1 MSMEISTFVPR
12 PAQMDILSYQEGTM
26 GVSAVPG
33 SGKTWTLS
41 YLAADLIRNNHIKS
55 DQEILIVTL
64 VNSAVSNFSQ
74 RISSFLDH
82 YGLIPSLGY
91 RVRTLHGLAHD
102 IVKERPELAGL
113 DSGFQIIDDREAIR
127 IREDAVYNWLRNNPT
142 ALDKYLLPD
151 LNKNKIEDLYQK
163 QIPALINQISLQFI
177 KSAKNLHLSPAQI
190 RDQLSD
196 KAVTYPLALI
206 GLEIFET
213 YQRNLEYSGSVDF
226 DDLIN
231 KAYRVLSLDASL
243 LSRLQN
249 KWPYILEDEAQ
260 DSSLMQ
266 QQILELLSSRENGC
280 NWVRVGDPNQAIYES
295 FTTADPALFNRFV
308 VSAERSHILPN
319 SGRNSKSIINLAN
332 FLVDWTN
339 ESHPQ
344 FSVRNAL
351 YPNKITPTP
360 PGDSQPNPTDK
371 PDQVHLHNLPLDSD
385 EEITI
390 VARSVSRWLSSNPD
404 KTAAILAPRNE
415 RGKKIASV
423 LRSQFNIEPVELLN
437 TTIET
442 RKTSGALVRILSY
455 LLDPVSSK
463 KLASAF
469 EVFSREKTNDPDA
482 WAVIQATTN
491 KIREFNNLEE
501 FLSEEP
507 AAGLSYFQTKSED
520 DELFQLDDFRQL
532 ILKWHDAVLLPIDQL
547 ILTIAEDIFQTPT
560 ELSLAH
566 KIAIFQKR
574 LANQHPDWELPALL
588 DELKSLARNERRFF
602 GSGDQT
608 DFNPDEYKGKVV
620 ITTAHKAK
628 GLEWDRVYLMSVNNY
643 NFPSGDLE
651 DSYIAEK
658 WFIRDQLN
666 LPSEALAQLD
676 SFIRQESIPYK
687 EGKATRDSRLEYVRE
702 RLRLLYVS
710 ITRAKQELVI
720 TWNTGYKSKYSAA
733 SALNAMSFFYQKYID
748 TLNRSE

>member
-1 MSMEISTFVPR
+1 MSHIQSMFVPR
-12 PAQMDILSYQEGTM
+12 PAQMDILSYKEGTM

-41 YLAADLIRNNHIKS
+41 FLASELIRNNHLEQG
-55 DQEILIVTL
+55 QEILIVTL

-102 IVKERPELAGL
+102 VVKERPELAGL
-113 DSGFQIIDDREAIR
+113 DTGFQIIDDREAIR
-127 IREDAVYNWLRNNPT
+127 IRDEAVYTWLRKHPG

-151 LNKNKIEDLYQK
+151 LNKNKIDDLYQK
-163 QIPALINQISLQFI
+163 QIPALINQLSLQFI
-177 KSAKNLHLSPAQI
+177 KSAKNLLLSPAQI
-190 RDQLSD
+190 RDQLGD
-196 KAVTYPLALI
+196 IAKYPLAMT
-206 GLEIFET
+206 GLEVYEI
-213 YQRNLEYSGSVDF
+213 YQRSLEYSGAVDF

-231 KAYRVLSLDASL
+231 KAYQVLSLDASL
-243 LSRLQN
+243 LSRLQH

-266 QQILELLSSRENGC
+266 QQILSLLSTRDNEC

-308 VSAERSHILPN
+308 ASAERKHILPN
-319 SGRNSKSIINLAN
+319 SGRNSESIINLAN
-332 FLVDWTN
+332 YLVDWTN
-339 ESHPQ
+339 EAHPEVM
-344 FSVRNAL
+344 VRDAL
-351 YPNKITPTP
+351 FPNKIIPTP
-360 PGDSQPNPTDK
+360 IGDSQPNPIDK
-371 PDQVHLHNLPLDSD
+371 PDQVHLHVQSLSSD
-385 EEITI
+385 DEISL
-390 VARSVSRWLSSNPD
+390 VARSVSRWLADNPS
-404 KTAAILAPRNE
+404 KTAAVLAPRNE

-437 TTIET
+437 TTMET
-442 RKTSGALVRILSY
+442 RKTTGSLVRVLSY

-463 KLASAF
+463 KLASVY
-469 EVFSREKTNDPDA
+469 EVCNRDKMADSDA
-482 WAVIQATTN
+482 WSSIQEGS
-491 KIREFNNLEE
+491 KKLRELKMLEDLIAPASTPGWRDFQSGLGNEEIVQFDE
-501 FLSEEP
+501 FC
-507 AAGLSYFQTKSED
+507 K
-520 DELFQLDDFRQL
+520 L
-532 ILKWHDAVLLPIDQL
+532 IVKWHCAAILPIDQL
-547 ILTIAEDIFQTPT
+547 ILTIADDIFQDPV
-560 ELSLAH
+560 ELSLSH
-566 KIAIFQKR
+566 KIAVFQR
-574 LANQHPDWELPALL
+574 QLANQHPDWELPALL

-602 GSGDQT
+602 GSGDQSG
-608 DFNPDEYKGKVV
+608 FNPDEYKGKVV

-643 NFPSGDLE
+643 NFPSGDPG

-666 LPSEALAQLD
+666 LPSETLAQLEALH
-676 SFIRQESIPYK
+676 SQGSLPYI
-687 EGKATRDSRLEYVRE
+687 EGEATINSRLEYIRE

-720 TWNTGYKSKYSAA
+720 TWNTGYSSKYFASSAFI
-733 SALNAMSFFYQKYID
+733 ALSDYYKNNVD
-748 TLNRSE
+748 TLNNV